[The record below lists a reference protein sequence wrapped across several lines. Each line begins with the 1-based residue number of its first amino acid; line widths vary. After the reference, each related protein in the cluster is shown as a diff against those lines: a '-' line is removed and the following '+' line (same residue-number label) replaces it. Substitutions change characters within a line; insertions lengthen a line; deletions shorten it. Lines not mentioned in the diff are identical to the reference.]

1 MIWRDTH
8 KIDS

>member
-8 KIDS
+8 KIDN